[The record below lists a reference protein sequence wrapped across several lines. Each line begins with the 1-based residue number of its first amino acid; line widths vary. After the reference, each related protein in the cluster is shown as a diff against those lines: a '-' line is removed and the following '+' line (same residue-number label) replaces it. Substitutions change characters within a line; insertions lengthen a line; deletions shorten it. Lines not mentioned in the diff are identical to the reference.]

1 MFSFPTSFHPCSMG
15 CFMEI
20 DEERIDHTVLALL
33 FLTTFKDK
41 RGLRAWKSQCWD
53 VLERC

>member
-1 MFSFPTSFHPCSMG
+1 MG